1 MPSPAQTIKHKS
13 MKESKVPAQKFSK
26 KAPKLE
32 LMTPTNDSKKAF
44 HMFSAKNSL
53 PSGSFSS

>member
-1 MPSPAQTIKHKS
+1 
-13 MKESKVPAQKFSK
+13 MKEPTAPVEKFST

-32 LMTPTNDSKKAF
+32 LKTPTNDTKKAF
-44 HMFSAKNSL
+44 HMFSAKHSL